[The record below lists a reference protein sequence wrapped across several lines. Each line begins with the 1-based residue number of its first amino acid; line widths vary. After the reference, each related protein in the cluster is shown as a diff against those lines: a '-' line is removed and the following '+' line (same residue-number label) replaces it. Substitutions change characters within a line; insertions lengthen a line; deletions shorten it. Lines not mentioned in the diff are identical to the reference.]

1 MAFPK
6 NFGMVDML
14 QTTVKLHI
22 LGTFKATI
30 SAQFGVFTWR
40 IFQHVQNVTPLQPT
54 DTTYLKTFPLKF
66 DQIFRRYYCI
76 VPCAGV
82 VITAGYI

>member
-30 SAQFGVFTWR
+30 SAQFGVFT
-40 IFQHVQNVTPLQPT
+40 
-54 DTTYLKTFPLKF
+54 
-66 DQIFRRYYCI
+66 
-76 VPCAGV
+76 
-82 VITAGYI
+82 